1 MPSQIHHEAG
11 NLDDEIPLEENYL
24 LDSPEAIKQAPTP
37 EELKGQRIDMRIVV
51 AAKEK
56 MRILDKDVLIIG
68 AGISGMQAALDLADK
83 GFKVVLIDRTS
94 TIGGAMVKLDK
105 TFPTNDCSICTAAPK
120 MVEVSRH
127 PNITLLTYSEIIKLD
142 GEMGNFKATV
152 WRKSKFVDPAK
163 CTGCGDCVPVC
174 PVEVPNPFDHNM
186 SMRKSVYIEFPQ
198 AVPIVFTIDMDR
210 CVGCG
215 SCDRV
220 CQPAAITFLEKAEE
234 IKVNV
239 GSIIIATGFEVFEP
253 GTMRREYGY
262 GKYKNVITAM
272 QFERTLSSFG
282 PTQGKVKRP
291 SDGKVPKT
299 VAWIQCVGSRS
310 LQKGWPYCSR
320 VCCMYATKEASI
332 TKEANPTMEISIF
345 FMDIRAYGKDFQ
357 EYYEK
362 AKKLGIEYIR
372 GRPSS
377 VREGQDQS
385 IIIKY
390 KDTLTGEVKEKAVDL
405 LVLSTAIIPDHDN
418 LKVAKVLGIDV
429 DENGFFKQREI
440 LTSPV
445 QSTKDGVL
453 LAGCSQG
460 PKDIPDCVAMASGA
474 AAKAVWP
481 IKDRPRQLTRAFPPE
496 RDVKGKEPRIGV
508 FVCHCGKNIANYL
521 DVDAVT
527 EYAKKLPNV
536 VYANHDLFICSED
549 VGKKIR
555 DLIAKE
561 DLNRIVV
568 AACSPRTHGGLFM
581 DTLVEAGLNK
591 YLFEFANIR
600 NQCSWVHSDD
610 KKHATEKAKDLI
622 RMAVAKVRLV
632 GPLYEQEVSV
642 TQRSLVVGGG
652 IAGMRAALALAKMG
666 IETVLVEK
674 ERELGGRLRDL
685 YSLFPADVK
694 AKDVLTPLRK
704 EVLLNPKIIVRT
716 GTDLKDIQGFIGNFV
731 GFLTSEDK
739 EEKIEF
745 GTAIIATGFRE
756 IDMTGK
762 YGYKQFKRVVTQT
775 DLERMFRDGTINDLG
790 HPRSV
795 VMINCAGA
803 MTPERPYCC
812 RIGCGVSIK
821 NAKILKQFF
830 PDAKVYI
837 LYRDMRIFGKEE
849 EEYYSKVIT
858 EQRVLTF
865 RYPGDKAPEVV
876 DEAGVLK
883 VRFWDDV
890 LREDM
895 EIEADLVV
903 LTAETE
909 GDITTEA
916 IKKMFKVPTAVGDFF
931 VEAHAKI
938 RPLDFSTDG
947 VYVAGSA
954 HFPKSLA
961 DTIAQAEGAASRA
974 AIPILRGRLT
984 LEGTISSPVDEKC
997 DGCAFC
1003 IETCPFKAITLVEY
1017 MKNGEVKKTIQVNEA
1032 LCKGCG
1038 CCMATCPKE
1047 GVDVRGYTLQQLKAQ
1062 AKEAIETSGEM
1073 EPDTEYE
1080 PRLVAFCC
1088 NWCSYAGADLAGV
1101 TRIQYPH
1108 NVRIVRV
1115 MCSGMVH
1122 PNMVMDSL
1130 MNGADGVLICGCHIG
1145 DCHYL
1150 TGNERTK
1157 TRAESIALMLQDFG
1171 LEPERFRLEWV
1182 SASEGIR
1189 FAEVMKSMVD
1199 DLKKLGPSPYSKRT

>member
-1 MPSQIHHEAG
+1 MRSPIHPEAD
-11 NLDDEIPLEENYL
+11 NLDDDIPLEENYF
-24 LDSPEAIKQAPTP
+24 LDSPEALAQAPS
-37 EELKGQRIDMRIVV
+37 EKDLKGQKINMSILIARKGPQKV
-51 AAKEK
+51 
-56 MRILDKDVLIIG
+56 LDKDVLIIG
-68 AGISGMQAALDLADK
+68 AGIAGMQAALDLADK
-83 GFKVVLIDRTS
+83 GYRVVLLDKTA

-120 MVEVSRH
+120 MVEISRH
-127 PNITLLTYSEIIKLD
+127 PNITLLTYSELVRLD
-142 GEMGNFKATV
+142 GKMGNFTAHV
-152 WRKSKFVDPAK
+152 WRRSKYIDPAK
-163 CTGCGDCVPVC
+163 CTGCGDCVAAC
-174 PVEVPNPFDHNM
+174 PVIVPNPFDEKL
-186 SMRKSVYIEFPQ
+186 STRKGIYIEFPQ
-198 AVPIVFTIDMDR
+198 AVPIVYTIDMAG

-220 CQPAAITFLEKAEE
+220 CEPGAITFLQKSEDIE
-234 IKVNV
+234 VRV
-239 GSIIIATGFEVFEP
+239 GSIIVATGFEVFEP
-253 GTMRREYGY
+253 DTMRREYGY

-282 PTQGKVKRP
+282 PTSGKVKRP
-291 SDGKVPKT
+291 SDGAVPKG

-332 TKEANPTMEISIF
+332 AKDANPDMNLSIF
-345 FMDIRAYGKDFQ
+345 YMDVRAYGKDFQ
-357 EYYEK
+357 QYYEH
-362 AKKLGIEYIR
+362 AKTSGIEYIR

-377 VREGQDQS
+377 VRENPDKS

-390 KDTLTGEVKEKAVDL
+390 KDTLTGEIKEKTVDL
-405 LVLSTAIIPDHDN
+405 LVLSTAIIPNRDN
-418 LKVAKVLGIDV
+418 KALARILGVDV
-429 DENGFFKQREI
+429 DENGFFKQKDI
-440 LTSPV
+440 LTAPI
-445 QSTKDGVL
+445 QSTKDGIFL
-453 LAGCSQG
+453 SGCSQG
-460 PKDIPDCVAMASGA
+460 PKDIPDSVAMASGA

-481 IKDRPRQLTRAFPPE
+481 IKDRARQLTKSLPPE
-496 RDVKGKEPRIGV
+496 RDIKGKEPRIGV

-536 VYANHDLFICSED
+536 IVASHDLFICSED
-549 VGKKIR
+549 VGKKMREI
-555 DLIAKE
+555 IAKE

-568 AACSPRTHGGLFM
+568 AACSPRTHGPLFM
-581 DTLVEAGLNK
+581 DTLVEGGLNK

-600 NQCSWVHSDD
+600 NQCSWVHSND
-610 KKHATEKAKDLI
+610 KTHATETAKDLV

-632 GPLYEQEVSV
+632 WPLYEQEVQV
-642 TQRSLVVGGG
+642 TPRSLVLGGG
-652 IAGMRAALALAKMG
+652 VAGMRAALALAKMG
-666 IETVLVEK
+666 IETVLIEK
-674 ERELGGRLRDL
+674 DKELGGRLKEL
-685 YSLFPADVK
+685 YTLFPSDQK
-694 AKDVLTPLRK
+694 ASDVLEAMRN
-704 EVLLNPKIIVRT
+704 EVLSYKNILVRT
-716 GTDLKDIQGFIGNFV
+716 GTVLKDIQGFIGNFV
-731 GFLTSEDK
+731 GTLVHDGK
-739 EEKIEF
+739 EETVEF
-745 GTAIIATGFRE
+745 GSAIIATGFRE
-756 IDMTGK
+756 IDLTGK
-762 YGYKQFKRVVTQT
+762 YGYRQFKRVVTQT
-775 DLERMFRDGTINDLG
+775 DLERRFKDGTIKGLG
-790 HPRSV
+790 EPRSV

-803 MTPERPYCC
+803 MTKERPYCC
-812 RIGCGVSIK
+812 RIGCGVAIK
-821 NAKILKQFF
+821 NAKVLKQFF
-830 PDAKVYI
+830 PDTKVYI
-837 LYRDMRIFGKEE
+837 LYRDMRVFGKEE
-849 EEYYSKVIT
+849 EEYYSNVVKD
-858 EQRVLTF
+858 QRVLTF
-865 RYPGDKAPEVV
+865 RYPGDNAPEVV
-876 DEAGVLK
+876 EEKGVLK
-883 VRFWDDV
+883 VRFRDDV
-890 LREDM
+890 MREDM

-909 GDITTEA
+909 GDITTDA

-938 RPLDFSTDG
+938 RPLDFATDG

-961 DTIAQAEGAASRA
+961 DAIAQAEGAASRA
-974 AIPILRGRLT
+974 AIPILRGKLT

-1003 IETCPFKAITLVEY
+1003 IETCPFKAISLIEY

-1157 TRAESIALMLQDFG
+1157 TRAESLALMLQDFG

-1189 FAEVMKSMVD
+1189 FAEVMRSMVD
-1199 DLKKLGPSPYSKRT
+1199 DLKKLGPSPYCKRT

>member
-1 MPSQIHHEAG
+1 
-11 NLDDEIPLEENYL
+11 
-24 LDSPEAIKQAPTP
+24 
-37 EELKGQRIDMRIVV
+37 
-51 AAKEK
+51 
-56 MRILDKDVLIIG
+56 
-68 AGISGMQAALDLADK
+68 
-83 GFKVVLIDRTS
+83 
-94 TIGGAMVKLDK
+94 
-105 TFPTNDCSICTAAPK
+105 
-120 MVEVSRH
+120 
-127 PNITLLTYSEIIKLD
+127 
-142 GEMGNFKATV
+142 
-152 WRKSKFVDPAK
+152 
-163 CTGCGDCVPVC
+163 
-174 PVEVPNPFDHNM
+174 
-186 SMRKSVYIEFPQ
+186 
-198 AVPIVFTIDMDR
+198 
-210 CVGCG
+210 
-215 SCDRV
+215 
-220 CQPAAITFLEKAEE
+220 
-234 IKVNV
+234 
-239 GSIIIATGFEVFEP
+239 
-253 GTMRREYGY
+253 
-262 GKYKNVITAM
+262 
-272 QFERTLSSFG
+272 
-282 PTQGKVKRP
+282 
-291 SDGKVPKT
+291 
-299 VAWIQCVGSRS
+299 
-310 LQKGWPYCSR
+310 
-320 VCCMYATKEASI
+320 
-332 TKEANPTMEISIF
+332 
-345 FMDIRAYGKDFQ
+345 
-357 EYYEK
+357 
-362 AKKLGIEYIR
+362 
-372 GRPSS
+372 
-377 VREGQDQS
+377 
-385 IIIKY
+385 
-390 KDTLTGEVKEKAVDL
+390 
-405 LVLSTAIIPDHDN
+405 
-418 LKVAKVLGIDV
+418 
-429 DENGFFKQREI
+429 
-440 LTSPV
+440 
-445 QSTKDGVL
+445 
-453 LAGCSQG
+453 
-460 PKDIPDCVAMASGA
+460 
-474 AAKAVWP
+474 
-481 IKDRPRQLTRAFPPE
+481 
-496 RDVKGKEPRIGV
+496 
-508 FVCHCGKNIANYL
+508 
-521 DVDAVT
+521 
-527 EYAKKLPNV
+527 
-536 VYANHDLFICSED
+536 
-549 VGKKIR
+549 
-555 DLIAKE
+555 
-561 DLNRIVV
+561 
-568 AACSPRTHGGLFM
+568 M